1 MCDTGNK
8 KNELSREEIAKN
20 WEPVAR
26 ELLEQERLK
35 KPLMHPE
42 PTGVLIKWDGC
53 TYVGGIQEIVPEF
66 SKEIVVLSM
75 STYPLPID
83 LADAIRKLDP
93 RRLELQAD
101 DKLDLTGRQHVLR
114 RIENRLTYMT
124 PEQTAYML
132 LHPPMIKEI

>member
-1 MCDTGNK
+1 M
-8 KNELSREEIAKN
+8 NELSQEEIAKN

-26 ELLEQERLK
+26 EFLEQERLK

-53 TYVGGIQEIVPEF
+53 TYVGGIQVIVPEF
-66 SKEIVVLSM
+66 SKEVVVLSM
-75 STYPLPID
+75 STHPLPIY

-93 RRLELQAD
+93 GRLELEAD

-114 RIENRLTYMT
+114 RLKSRLTYMT
-124 PEQTAYML
+124 PQQTGY
-132 LHPPMIKEI
+132 MIKHPVRICEV